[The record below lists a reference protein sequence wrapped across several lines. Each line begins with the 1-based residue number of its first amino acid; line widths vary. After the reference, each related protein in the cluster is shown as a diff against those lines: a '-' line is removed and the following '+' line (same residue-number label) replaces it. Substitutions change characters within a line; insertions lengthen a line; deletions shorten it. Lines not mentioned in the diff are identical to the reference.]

1 MGKVKINN
9 NIAALLI
16 VVSIFAGF
24 ETLLIVTVLMAI
36 FCDMN
41 DKVKPLVIKVV
52 SFMAGIAL
60 LSLGWNLIS
69 KGINLVFDLFENIVK
84 IINSYLSY
92 SNQIKLTDFN
102 SKFADPIKTVV
113 SSIGLVISYLITLSK
128 FGFIVAVIS
137 GKAMKE
143 TAWTKK
149 VEKFVSKFVNFS
161 NSYNETNS
169 ASNMNN
175 ASNNVV
181 SQNDLNNINNTNI
194 TNIN

>member
-9 NIAALLI
+9 NVAALMI

-24 ETLLIVTVLMAI
+24 ETLLIVTALMAI

-41 DKVKPLVIKVV
+41 DKIKPLIIKVI
-52 SFMAGIAL
+52 SFMAGLAL
-60 LSLGWNLIS
+60 ISLGWKLIS
-69 KGINLVFDLFENIVK
+69 NGVDLVFDLFENIIK

-92 SNQIKLTDFN
+92 SSKINITDFET
-102 SKFADPIKTVV
+102 KFVSPVKIIV
-113 SSIGLVISYLITLSK
+113 SSIGTIISYLILVFK
-128 FGFIVAVIS
+128 FGFIISVVS

-149 VEKFVSKFVNFS
+149 VNKFISKFVNFS
-161 NSYNETNS
+161 NSYNENE
-169 ASNMNN
+169 NINN
-175 ASNNVV
+175 NFNNVMN
-181 SQNDLNNINNTNI
+181 QNNMNNTNI

>member
-9 NIAALLI
+9 NVAALMI

-24 ETLLIVTVLMAI
+24 ETLLIVTALMAI

-41 DKVKPLVIKVV
+41 DKIKPLIIKVI
-52 SFMAGIAL
+52 SFMAGLAL
-60 LSLGWNLIS
+60 ISLGWKLIS
-69 KGINLVFDLFENIVK
+69 NGVDLVFNLFENIIK

-92 SNQIKLTDFN
+92 SSKINITDFET
-102 SKFADPIKTVV
+102 KFVNPVKIIV
-113 SSIGLVISYLITLSK
+113 SSIGTIISYLILVFK
-128 FGFIVAVIS
+128 FGFIISVVS

-149 VEKFVSKFVNFS
+149 VNKFISKFVNFS
-161 NSYNETNS
+161 NSYNENE
-169 ASNMNN
+169 NVNN
-175 ASNNVV
+175 NFNNVMN
-181 SQNDLNNINNTNI
+181 QNNMNNTNI

>member
-9 NIAALLI
+9 NVAALMI

-24 ETLLIVTVLMAI
+24 ETLLIVTALMAI

-41 DKVKPLVIKVV
+41 DKIKPLIIKVI
-52 SFMAGIAL
+52 SFMAGLAL
-60 LSLGWNLIS
+60 ISLGWKLIS
-69 KGINLVFDLFENIVK
+69 NGVDLVFDLFENIIK

-92 SNQIKLTDFN
+92 SSKIDITDFET
-102 SKFADPIKTVV
+102 KFVSPVKIIV
-113 SSIGLVISYLITLSK
+113 SSIGTIISYLILVFK
-128 FGFIVAVIS
+128 FGFIISVVS

-149 VEKFVSKFVNFS
+149 VNKFISKFVNFS
-161 NSYNETNS
+161 NSYNENE
-169 ASNMNN
+169 NVNN
-175 ASNNVV
+175 NFNNVMN
-181 SQNDLNNINNTNI
+181 QNNMNNTNI